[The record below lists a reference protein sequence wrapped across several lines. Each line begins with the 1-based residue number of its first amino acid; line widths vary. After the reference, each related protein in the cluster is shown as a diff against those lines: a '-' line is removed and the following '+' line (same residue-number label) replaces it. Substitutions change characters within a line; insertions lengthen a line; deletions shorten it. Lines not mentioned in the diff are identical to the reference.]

1 MSILDD
7 LPRGFDRHRDA
18 LAIVE
23 GRACNPNVAA
33 VTMLRKSYFHLIS
46 FRKSRLSAT

>member
-1 MSILDD
+1 MRILDD

-23 GRACNPNVAA
+23 GGACHPPG
-33 VTMLRKSYFHLIS
+33 
-46 FRKSRLSAT
+46 SRTP